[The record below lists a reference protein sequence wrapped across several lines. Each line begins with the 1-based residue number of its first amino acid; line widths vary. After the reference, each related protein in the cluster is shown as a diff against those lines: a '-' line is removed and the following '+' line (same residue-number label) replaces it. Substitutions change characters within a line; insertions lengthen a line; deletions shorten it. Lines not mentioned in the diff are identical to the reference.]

1 MDRRKFLRTSVAA
14 TVAASTP
21 AWADWE
27 DVLYKPTKV
36 ESDIDA
42 IKLDGAGFTL
52 KQAEVQELS
61 DALKGKL
68 WLPGGAEYD
77 EARTLL
83 EPAFD
88 YKPAFVIQPS
98 GAADVSSAVRFA
110 RDHDMLTA
118 VKCGGHSASGK
129 SSCNGGM
136 QIDLSRMR
144 GVYVDPIAKTA
155 RVEGGSL
162 LGELDH
168 ESMAHGLVTTAG
180 TVSHT
185 GVGGLTLG
193 GGFGRVAR
201 RFGLT
206 LDNVLEYDVVTP
218 DGELRRASAEQNP
231 DLYWALRGGGG
242 NFGVVTSF
250 LFQLHPMQREMI
262 NGAVV
267 FPFDQAKQVMRFFGE
282 FAESAP
288 DDMHTGMFAGDG
300 PDGRPP
306 SVGIY
311 IDYSGTDTAY
321 IDKLSA
327 DLGKVGKVLA
337 NTFAA
342 KDYVAVQRSGDWD
355 DIRSFSG
362 YMKTGFTG
370 EFDDALIDDLLANYQ
385 GAPGRQTRF
394 VTQQAGGAIG
404 RVDNDATAFAHREA
418 KHNLLSFVS
427 WKAGEDGEAHK
438 DYIRSHWNEIRKHT
452 QGFYS
457 NDMFDQEGDDVNLAY
472 RGNFE
477 RLQKIK
483 KQYDPTN
490 LFRLNANIRSA

>member
-14 TVAASTP
+14 SVAASTP
-21 AWADWE
+21 VWADWE
-27 DVLYKPTKV
+27 DVLYRPTKV

-42 IKLDGAGFTL
+42 VKLDGSGFTL

-68 WLPGGAEYD
+68 WLPGSAEYD

-83 EPAFD
+83 EPSFN
-88 YKPAFVIQPS
+88 KMPAFVVQPS
-98 GAADVSSAVRFA
+98 GSADVSSAVRFA
-110 RDHDMLTA
+110 RDNDLLTA

-168 ESMAHGLVTTAG
+168 EAMAHGLVTTAG

-193 GGFGRVAR
+193 GGFGRLAR
-201 RFGLT
+201 RFGLS
-206 LDNVLEYDVVTP
+206 LDNVLEFDVVTP
-218 DGELRRASAEQNP
+218 DGELRRASPEQNP

-250 LFQLHPMQREMI
+250 LFQLHPMQREVI
-262 NGAVV
+262 SGSIV
-267 FPFDQAKQVMRFFGE
+267 FPFGQAKQVLTYFGE
-282 FAESAP
+282 FADAAP
-288 DDMHTGMFAGDG
+288 DDMHAGMFIGGGPGDSPPAAGM
-300 PDGRPP
+300 
-306 SVGIY
+306 Y
-311 IDYSGTDTAY
+311 FDYSGTDTAY
-321 IDKLSA
+321 IDKLNA
-327 DLGKVGKVLA
+327 EKLGQVLA
-337 NTFAA
+337 NTLAA

-362 YMKTGFTG
+362 YMKTGVVGNFEG
-370 EFDDALIDDLLANYQ
+370 ALIDDILD
-385 GAPGRQTRF
+385 GFESVPGRRTSV

-404 RVDNDATAFAHREA
+404 RVANDATAFAHREA

-427 WKAGEDGEAHK
+427 WQAGEDGDAHR
-438 DYIRSHWNEIRKHT
+438 DYIRGHWDTVEGHT

-457 NDMFDQEGDDVNLAY
+457 NDLYDQEGDDISLAY

-477 RLQKIK
+477 RLKKIK